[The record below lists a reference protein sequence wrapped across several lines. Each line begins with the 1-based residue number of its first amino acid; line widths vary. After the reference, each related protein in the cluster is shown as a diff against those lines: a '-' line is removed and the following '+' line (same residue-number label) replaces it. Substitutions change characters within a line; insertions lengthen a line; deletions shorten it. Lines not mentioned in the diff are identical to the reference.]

1 MLSERTPRPLNEE
14 SGITASLSQPSRN
27 SACGAIG
34 GYDRE
39 RVLAIAAR
47 TGGAALDHEDQG
59 SILLLDRGPIRWE
72 AGEERGFAWS
82 ERVDEVDGAGLE
94 SWRDAAREGAACG
107 LVAQAR
113 SAYLHSSVAG
123 VAPLYFL
130 EHDGAVYFATSVD
143 ALTHASPQ
151 PLSVDWE
158 AWAAILAIDH
168 PLGTRTPFAEIR
180 RLPPYSTLAIRRGR
194 ATVTEE
200 SWPWAEVEP
209 VLDVAEGVGEV
220 VECLRASVARLPAG
234 PIVCQLSGG
243 LDSRLCLGLL
253 AEHRAGDVTTLTV
266 DPDSGTDQEMRIAA
280 RVAETAGVP
289 HRAVTGDPAE
299 YWDDLVLRSLRVDY
313 QAVRPPWRIPEI
325 GPLREAGGTVVDG
338 FGFDVLAVPGDRFF
352 FAQAVEPHGEDS
364 VVESVW
370 QVLRARHDRRTLG
383 MLRGGLGRALW
394 SSAHRQFMDES
405 ERFRG
410 HPARAILSFYRTRE
424 LRGVSLAP
432 YGVLGADV
440 PLAMPLIDHE
450 LALATLAIRPP
461 SKRGGKLYDAAF
473 AAISPDLLAIGTSR
487 RGGKFQGERTPRRSR
502 SAAVADALH
511 ADVAGGPLAPWVKPV
526 VLRRLT
532 RHHRGKRP
540 GGVRGALGIA
550 MFHQWCERYGSVLG
564 DVDPASGFGIA
575 PPGGAEP

>member
-1 MLSERTPRPLNEE
+1 M
-14 SGITASLSQPSRN
+14 SQPSRK

-34 GYDRE
+34 PYDRE
-39 RVLAIAAR
+39 TVQAIAAR
-47 TGGAALDHEDQG
+47 MDVPVALAHEDPG
-59 SILLLDRGPIRWE
+59 SILLADREPIRWE
-72 AGEERGFAWS
+72 AAEQRGFGWS
-82 ERVDEVDGAGLE
+82 ERVDEVGGGGIA
-94 SWRDAAREGAACG
+94 SWRDAACAGAACG
-107 LVAQAR
+107 LVVGAR
-113 SAYLHSSVAG
+113 GAHLHTSVAG

-130 EHDGAVYFATSVD
+130 AHEGAAYFATSVD
-143 ALTHASPQ
+143 ALAGASPR

-168 PLGTRTPFAEIR
+168 PLGDRTPFAEIR
-180 RLPPYSTLAIRRGR
+180 RLPPFSTLEVR
-194 ATVTEE
+194 AHEPVVVEE

-209 VLDVAEGVGEV
+209 RHEVAAGVEAV
-220 VECLRASVARLPAG
+220 VERLRASVASLPPG

-253 AEHRAGDVTTLTV
+253 GEHRGADVTTLTV

-289 HRAVTGDPAE
+289 HTAVTGDPAD
-299 YWDDLVLRSLRVDY
+299 YLQDLVLRARRVDY

-325 GPLREAGGTVVDG
+325 AALKEAGGTVVDG

-352 FAQAVEPHGEDS
+352 FAGAVEPHGEDS

-370 QVLRARHDRRTLG
+370 RVIRARHDRRTLG
-383 MLRGGLGRALW
+383 MLRGGLGSELW
-394 SSAHRQFMDES
+394 SSAERQFMGES

-410 HPARAILSFYRTRE
+410 HPARAILTFYRTRE

-450 LALATLAIRPP
+450 LALATLAVMPP
-461 SKRGGKLYDAAF
+461 AKRGGKLYDAAF
-473 AAISPDLLAIGTSR
+473 ERISPRLLSLGTSR
-487 RGGKFQGERTPRRSR
+487 RGGNFAGERIPRRSR
-502 SAAVADALH
+502 SEAVADALH
-511 ADVAGGPLAPWVKPV
+511 ADVAGGPLAPWVRPG
-526 VLRRLT
+526 VLRRLS

-540 GGVRGALGIA
+540 GGIRGALGIA
-550 MFHQWCERYGSVLG
+550 MFHQWCERYRGALG
-564 DVDPASGFGIA
+564 EVDPAAGFGVPRPRERA
-575 PPGGAEP
+575 D